1 MSDHR
6 TRTAGVSLALAVLSV
21 AVLSAWAP
29 AALSAPGQVIATV
42 HLRAGPATEYPAFAL
57 LAPGTPLEVYGC
69 EEAYQWCDVQAGPN
83 RGWVD
88 GAYLQMY
95 AGGRPLI
102 VADSGVVLALPVL
115 TFVLD
120 SYWGSYY
127 RGRPW
132 YAQRARYY
140 PIFHRYPHGRPP
152 PPRPRPPAVR
162 PPPRPSPGIRPPRP
176 QPPPVATRPP
186 GGTRPPPGTTR
197 PPGGSRPTPNPE
209 RPPADAA
216 NPRPAT
222 RPAPQPTQ

>member
-1 MSDHR
+1 MSEHG
-6 TRTAGVSLALAVLSV
+6 TRTAGVGLALAALSV

-29 AALSAPGQVIATV
+29 AALAAPGQVIATV
-42 HLRAGPATEYPAFAL
+42 HLRAGPATEYPALAL
-57 LAPGTPLEVYGC
+57 LAPGTPLKVYGC

-88 GAYLQMY
+88 AAYLQMY
-95 AGGRPLI
+95 AGERPLI

-120 SYWGSYY
+120 AYWGNYY

-140 PIFHRYPHGRPP
+140 PIFRRYPHGRP

-186 GGTRPPPGTTR
+186 GGTRPPAGATR
-197 PPGGSRPTPNPE
+197 PPGGSRPTPNPGT
-209 RPPADAA
+209 PPADAA

>member
-1 MSDHR
+1 MSEHR
-6 TRTAGVSLALAVLSV
+6 TRTAGVSLALAALSV
-21 AVLSAWAP
+21 AALTAWAP
-29 AALSAPGQVIATV
+29 AALAAPGEVIATV

-69 EEAYQWCDVQAGPN
+69 EEAYAWCDVQAGPN

-88 GAYLQMY
+88 AAYLQMY

-120 SYWGSYY
+120 AYWGNYY

-132 YAQRARYY
+132 YSQRARYY
-140 PIFHRYPHGRPP
+140 PIFRRYPHGRPP

-176 QPPPVATRPP
+176 QPPPAATRPS
-186 GGTRPPPGTTR
+186 GGTRPPAGTTR
-197 PPGGSRPTPNPE
+197 PPGGSRPTPNTG
-209 RPPADAA
+209 RPAADEA